1 MDKSHKFYRPLHL
14 SKGYNAAGRLE
25 RKLLAKSDWYKMKR
39 CPEDGGEQEETDQ
52 IREVRK
58 QESRK
63 KMRSRGKLS
72 RRLEKEDGQDQPGPP
87 STIMFVPWTKQ
98 GKLVG
103 ELKKH
108 EDRISRITGFRIK
121 FIEEGGTPI
130 WRQFSTKLRGGEAF
144 GRGGCYTCRQDDDS
158 KVNCYTRSTV
168 YESSCLLCHPGG
180 KKDKMGSTMVEQGG
194 GLYIG
199 ETSRSLYER
208 VGEHFEDANKLE
220 RESHMV
226 KHWFLHHQEET
237 KAPKFKFRILGQYR
251 DAMTRQIKEA
261 LRVQNRP
268 GNLNSKGE
276 FGGQTIPRLVVEQS
290 EYEKRKDDILK
301 NRQNEEED
309 SKWAEFMEGKEDKSV
324 EVVQRKRGLPDLV
337 TGQQYQDQP
346 PTKKFKESCTHTHY
360 DEPISNTKI
369 VVSDFWLNSD
379 FYKLIETIRNN
390 TAQSV
395 PPEGERNGLCVSLG
409 RVPQSKTLPET
420 DTSLRIVINQ
430 KKGVVVKGGRKGK
443 GAPCMTVLSL
453 KDFFKD
459 LSTKSK
465 VNNCVNSIQNS
476 PKRKLLEETLSSSSK
491 KIRINDAKNVLK
503 EISNENPDD
512 QNSMGQKKEAK
523 SVSGKLM
530 LFGDKLA
537 SDQLGPD

>member
-1 MDKSHKFYRPLHL
+1 M
-14 SKGYNAAGRLE
+14 
-25 RKLLAKSDWYKMKR
+25 
-39 CPEDGGEQEETDQ
+39 
-52 IREVRK
+52 
-58 QESRK
+58 
-63 KMRSRGKLS
+63 
-72 RRLEKEDGQDQPGPP
+72 
-87 STIMFVPWTKQ
+87 
-98 GKLVG
+98 
-103 ELKKH
+103 
-108 EDRISRITGFRIK
+108 
-121 FIEEGGTPI
+121 
-130 WRQFSTKLRGGEAF
+130 
-144 GRGGCYTCRQDDDS
+144 
-158 KVNCYTRSTV
+158 
-168 YESSCLLCHPGG
+168 
-180 KKDKMGSTMVEQGG
+180 
-194 GLYIG
+194 
-199 ETSRSLYER
+199 
-208 VGEHFEDANKLE
+208 
-220 RESHMV
+220 
-226 KHWFLHHQEET
+226 
-237 KAPKFKFRILGQYR
+237 
-251 DAMTRQIKEA
+251 
-261 LRVQNRP
+261 
-268 GNLNSKGE
+268 
-276 FGGQTIPRLVVEQS
+276 
-290 EYEKRKDDILK
+290 
-301 NRQNEEED
+301 
-309 SKWAEFMEGKEDKSV
+309 
-324 EVVQRKRGLPDLV
+324 
-337 TGQQYQDQP
+337 
-346 PTKKFKESCTHTHY
+346 
-360 DEPISNTKI
+360 
-369 VVSDFWLNSD
+369 SDFWLNSD